1 MSDDYTPTSQ
11 EVREGYAWWH
21 EYQEDG
27 AAGIPVPES
36 EAAFDRW
43 LESVRAEERERIA
56 RNIQAAGREEERK
69 DFTPH
74 SGGRF
79 EGLMD
84 AARIAREGA

>member
-1 MSDDYTPTSQ
+1 MSDDYTPSTD
-11 EVREGYAWWH
+11 EVRAVWC
-21 EYQEDG
+21 EYTYERGPRDKDG
-27 AAGIPVPES
+27 P
-36 EAAFDRW
+36 AFDRW
-43 LESVRAEERERIA
+43 LESVRAEERARIA
-56 RNIQAAGREEERK
+56 RNIEKAGREEERK